1 MTKKFDSRG
10 ITTLLHVIYYV
21 IGHISRADSGFEENL
36 GLTIIS
42 YPFVWFTKLFGEQ
55 MVDSRVRQVFFG
67 RIVLQFLQIDIP
79 SRFELTAAGTRE
91 KKNAIRLH
99 FYFIND
105 NCQRRTT
112 RIPHLPLNCPV
123 LL

>member
-1 MTKKFDSRG
+1 MTKKFDSRE
-10 ITTLLHVIYYV
+10 ITTLLHIIYYV
-21 IGHISRADSGFEENL
+21 IGRISRADSRFEENL
-36 GLTIIS
+36 DLTIIS
-42 YPFVWFTKLFGEQ
+42 YPFVWFTKLFGKQ

-79 SRFELTAAGTRE
+79 SRFELAAAGTRE
-91 KKNAIRLH
+91 KKNAIRLR

-112 RIPHLPLNCPV
+112 GIPHLPLNCPV